1 MPVSLENAYTPP
13 LDVGPL
19 NAPLSAPTFSQA
31 FKATFAY
38 QYSPLLDRVEEEGIF
53 GNRSFDPSFD
63 PFIQAGGYEE
73 YLNQLARAKDQEHL
87 DYIKR
92 NIDERLY
99 EKDLLTRAGITS
111 GGVIVASLI
120 DPLNVVFALPI
131 FGQLG
136 LLAKGGMTVRQAALA
151 SARGGFVTGVAS
163 EAIRAPFDKTVTD
176 EEVAT
181 NILATTFFGGVIGSI
196 PSVARAGYNY
206 ARKTQAMRDAQFK
219 GRGSLKQSVDGFS
232 VTKGEAP
239 VPRNKPKEPV
249 KSEPVSTFD
258 NSRLRSLQSQVDAD
272 NLTSVQNRKNSV
284 DAEIASLNKLS
295 PPNFAARAKAAAER
309 NIDPLEFAKTVN
321 EDLVRLK
328 ALSKEDG
335 AFIAKEKRRL
345 KADRS
350 ARTKEINKL
359 LREEK
364 AAAKQLAKARA
375 AATRQFNKEQKQYD
389 KDIAGYNSELANR
402 KGVVTSNK
410 KITVDDELLSAEFDQ
425 RPWVRPEV
433 EGASP
438 LRETDFLTPDEWGD
452 FQVMRSVVRSQN
464 KRKKGESQA
473 AYVDR
478 TNKIALDRS
487 RSGLELEETPL
498 TSTLAW
504 KMLTTPS
511 KRILEDGTNAMKVFV
526 HRVVGVEHI
535 STKNLANGQATTQ
548 SIHQQAETHIGTY
561 VVHTNIMR
569 ELWSQDQLNRSAST
583 RIFGYNTDNIVA
595 KWRNAKTFEDWYSA
609 VNEARLLKQAGQGF
623 KKHDGTFSKEFRDAM
638 VEIDTFFE
646 RFKDELEDLNLIPS
660 VQTLKD
666 TTARIKLDI
675 EFMERTQSE
684 RGLTAGQAK
693 RLDAMR
699 KQVEFNEGLIANSIT
714 DNYTLP
720 IYYDKAAIAADDNMR
735 KRLVDIYEEHIK
747 NNPIVSFWDDKRQKF
762 VEIDP
767 STRGEPRKIAEDA
780 VASIMEE
787 GDQMLVVE
795 MNGIPKGKH
804 LRHRQIA
811 IPEHKIKDFIIK
823 DPRVARSYAAR
834 VGKRIEWSRKYGNQS
849 IDDVLEDAEIEM
861 REAGYTE
868 KKIVSLRADMAFE
881 YERVMGE
888 HIKDPS
894 RFDNQLARV
903 LKETAGVSY
912 LDAAAIASVTD
923 AGMLIME
930 RGPMKMFNGA
940 RTELDRS
947 LLGKNRKLIPA
958 TGEATELS
966 LGGVQQRIIADNIDG
981 IEPTAVERV
990 LNPVTRAY
998 YNIPILGNGL
1008 GSLTYFFK
1016 QVDGSYRA
1024 SDLMDKVVK
1033 MANNSIDEADARY
1046 LLRYGISERDAKIM
1060 AQLPYEKGDYVL
1072 HPNID
1077 KWPSRTR
1084 AERELVRKW
1093 NTAMNAG
1100 IGNTILH
1107 ATSFD
1112 KPRIMDGTVYVR
1124 YRPWMKKYE
1133 IEVGKTKIK
1142 LGIDETDI
1150 DQRASSSSIK
1160 LVRLESGMM
1169 TFPFQFYNFMLGA
1182 TARVTGGLADPMRRH
1197 RVTGTLAL
1205 LGLGY
1210 LALNLKKDKYWFDAR
1225 SDLEVFQRTVDQS
1238 GVFSVFSDI
1247 AYTATHVAIGTGLL
1261 DEKDSLLK
1269 PKYNPSLFDAV
1280 SEPLGAAPGMVA
1292 AWIKGA
1298 SHYMNGEE
1306 SEAAK
1311 EFEYNLPIFPF
1322 FAMAADFFE
1331 DD

>member
-1 MPVSLENAYTPP
+1 MPVSLENSYTPP

-19 NAPLSAPTFSQA
+19 DAPLSAPTFSQA

-131 FGQLG
+131 YGQLG

-181 NILATTFFGGVIGSI
+181 NILATTFFGGAIGSI

-219 GRGSLKQSVDGFS
+219 GRSSLKRKIDGFT
-232 VTKGEAP
+232 VERGE
-239 VPRNKPKEPV
+239 N
-249 KSEPVSTFD
+249 
-258 NSRLRSLQSQVDAD
+258 NSRLPVSSKIKIEEGPTGKTVKGRYIPAFYNAKSKTIKIDSEYIKSTFNKAPWTKPKVKGVTPLAKDAFKTPEEYLNFVRNHEIAHTMVRPAD
-272 NLTSVQNRKNSV
+272 LGIKKNSPTAV
-284 DAEIASLNKLS
+284 ADYENAINEIALKGNPSQ
-295 PPNFAARAKAAAER
+295 P
-309 NIDPLEFAKTVN
+309 ITVKN
-321 EDLVRLK
+321 
-328 ALSKEDG
+328 
-335 AFIAKEKRRL
+335 
-345 KADRS
+345 
-350 ARTKEINKL
+350 N
-359 LREEK
+359 
-364 AAAKQLAKARA
+364 
-375 AATRQFNKEQKQYD
+375 
-389 KDIAGYNSELANR
+389 
-402 KGVVTSNK
+402 
-410 KITVDDELLSAEFDQ
+410 KITIDDAQLSAEFDQ
-425 RPWVRPEV
+425 RPWVRAEV
-433 EGASP
+433 QGASP
-438 LRETDFLTPDEWGD
+438 LRETDFLTPDEWGE

-464 KRKKGESQA
+464 KREKGESQA

-498 TSTLAW
+498 TRTLAW

-646 RFKDELEDLNLIPS
+646 RFKDELEDLNLIPT

-849 IDDVLEDAEIEM
+849 IDDVLDDAEIEM
-861 REAGYTE
+861 REASYTE
-868 KKIVSLRADMAFE
+868 KKIVALRADMAFE

-894 RFDNQLARV
+894 RLDNQTARV

-912 LDAAAIASVTD
+912 LDAAALASVTD

-930 RGPMKMFNGA
+930 RGPMKLFNGA

-990 LNPVTRAY
+990 LNPLTRAY

-1124 YRPWMKKYE
+1124 YRPWMDK
-1133 IEVGKTKIK
+1133 IGFGKS
-1142 LGIDETDI
+1142 DI

-1160 LVRLESGMM
+1160 LVRFESGLM

-1197 RVTGTLAL
+1197 RVTGSLAL

-1210 LALNLKKDKYWFDAR
+1210 LALNLKKDSWWFDAR
-1225 SDLEVFQRTVDQS
+1225 SDLEIFQRTVDQS
-1238 GVFSVFSDI
+1238 GIFGVYGDI

-1269 PKYNPSLFDAV
+1269 PKYNPSFFDAV

-1311 EFEYNLPIFPF
+1311 EFEYNSPIFPI